1 MRVEGNAAFIP
12 DDEFKKGIQNAL
24 DILKEKAGTN
34 YTEITTNVDKIVAF
48 EKSGSDV
55 YQSTVQ
61 IARRTFDSSQTWL
74 ASVLVHESCH
84 IAQHNGKKKW
94 TGLEAEVECNK
105 IQLETLRLIGA
116 PQNEITYMLSQ
127 TGEHFDE
134 NGDGKFNKKDYE
146 LRDY

>member
-1 MRVEGNAAFIP
+1 MTVEGNAAFIP
-12 DDEFKKGIQNAL
+12 DDEFKKGIQPAL
-24 DILKEKAGTN
+24 DLLKEKAGAN
-34 YTEITTNVDKIVAF
+34 FAALSVNVNKIVAD

-55 YQSTVQ
+55 YTSTVQ
-61 IARRTFDSSQTWL
+61 IARKTFDSSETWL
-74 ASVLVHESCH
+74 ASVLVHESGH
-84 IAQHNGKKKW
+84 IAQHKAKKKW
-94 TGLEAEVECNK
+94 SGQEAEQECNK

-116 PQNEITYMLSQ
+116 PANEITYMLAQ